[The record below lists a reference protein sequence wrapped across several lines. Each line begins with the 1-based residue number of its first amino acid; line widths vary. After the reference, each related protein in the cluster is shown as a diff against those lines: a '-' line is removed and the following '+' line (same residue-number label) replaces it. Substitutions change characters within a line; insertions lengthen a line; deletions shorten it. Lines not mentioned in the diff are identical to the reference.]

1 MSHEQNWVYWI
12 LLLLLAS
19 SVSLDLVSSSTRVP
33 PVKSQKRLFEGDKI
47 ANMVVDM
54 EVAKVVDMVVVEM
67 ELDKVADKVA
77 NKEADLMVDMA
88 RWSVLD

>member
-1 MSHEQNWVYWI
+1 MA
-12 LLLLLAS
+12 L
-19 SVSLDLVSSSTRVP
+19 SVSIDLVSSSTRVTS
-33 PVKSQKRLFEGDKI
+33 VKSQKHLFEGDNVVDKI
-47 ANMVVDM
+47 DNMVVDM

>member
-1 MSHEQNWVYWI
+1 
-12 LLLLLAS
+12 
-19 SVSLDLVSSSTRVP
+19 
-33 PVKSQKRLFEGDKI
+33 
-47 ANMVVDM
+47 M

>member
-19 SVSLDLVSSSTRVP
+19 SVSIDLVSSSTRVP

-54 EVAKVVDMVVVEM
+54 EVAKVVDMVEM

>member
-19 SVSLDLVSSSTRVP
+19 SVSIDLVSSSTRVT

-54 EVAKVVDMVVVEM
+54 EVAKVVDMVEM
-67 ELDKVADKVA
+67 ELDKVDD
-77 NKEADLMVDMA
+77 KEADMMVDMA
-88 RWSVLD
+88 QWSVLD

>member
-1 MSHEQNWVYWI
+1 M
-12 LLLLLAS
+12 
-19 SVSLDLVSSSTRVP
+19 
-33 PVKSQKRLFEGDKI
+33 SQKRLFEGDKI

-54 EVAKVVDMVVVEM
+54 EVAKVVDMVEM

-88 RWSVLD
+88 RWSVLDWIYRMTLEMLWRGC